1 MYPLKSFL
9 QFFQKKGKSAMAKK
23 KASNCWEWDEQRDV
37 LIQTLGQLL
46 QLDVNKL
53 WEPPIVEEDF
63 VK

>member
-1 MYPLKSFL
+1 
-9 QFFQKKGKSAMAKK
+9 MAKK
-23 KASNCWEWDEQRDV
+23 KTSNDFCWEWDEQHDV

-46 QLDVNKL
+46 QLDVNRL

>member
-1 MYPLKSFL
+1 MAR
-9 QFFQKKGKSAMAKK
+9 KKT
-23 KASNCWEWDEQRDV
+23 SNCWEWDEQRDV

-46 QLDVNKL
+46 QLDVNRL

>member
-1 MYPLKSFL
+1 
-9 QFFQKKGKSAMAKK
+9 MAKK
-23 KASNCWEWDEQRDV
+23 KTSNNFCWEWDEQRDV

-46 QLDVNKL
+46 QLDVNRL